1 MHQEKKKKRKVPLK
15 PSVKCIRNLKL
26 RIMGF
31 FFPPGK
37 LVYRRKKK
45 KSIQII
51 SFSPKYK
58 ITEVK
63 VSLLLLFFLMFLT
76 PACGVL
82 GRSQLPEL

>member
-1 MHQEKKKKRKVPLK
+1 MSFSPLSWKASLQEE
-15 PSVKCIRNLKL
+15 
-26 RIMGF
+26 
-31 FFPPGK
+31 
-37 LVYRRKKK
+37 KK

-76 PACGVL
+76 PTRGAL
-82 GRSQLPEL
+82 QRSQLPELRAPTWYIRNTP

>member
-1 MHQEKKKKRKVPLK
+1 MGSPTHPPYPPWKASLQEEGKKKP
-15 PSVKCIRNLKL
+15 
-26 RIMGF
+26 
-31 FFPPGK
+31 
-37 LVYRRKKK
+37 
-45 KSIQII
+45 IQII

-82 GRSQLPEL
+82 QRSQLPEL